1 MRNSFIGREGANLV
15 LSRTMTKPILF
26 SGIQPS
32 GQLNIGGYVGA
43 MKPWLALQDEYD
55 CLFCLVDLH
64 TMTVRQDPMLFRNQ
78 CYDLFALYL
87 ACGLDPEKNTLFVQ
101 SHVPAH
107 AELAWILSC
116 FTNMGELSRMT
127 QFKDKSQKQVGNIN
141 VGLFTYPV
149 LMAADILLYGTKLVP
164 VGEDQKQHLE
174 LARDLAQRFNHYYG
188 EVFSVPEAHIPQIG
202 ARIMALQDPTKKMSK
217 SDDNPANS
225 IGLLDPPDVIRK
237 KLKRAVTDSDAEVRY
252 HADKPG
258 VSNLLTLYTVAT
270 GETVAALESRYAGQG
285 YGAFKQDLA
294 EVIVHL
300 LAPIQQ
306 EYQALREDENYLHAL
321 LKSGAERALVRAVPV
336 LQKVQE
342 ALGLITRW

>member
-1 MRNSFIGREGANLV
+1 MA
-15 LSRTMTKPILF
+15 KPILF

-43 MKPWLALQDEYD
+43 VKNWLALQDDYD

-64 TMTVRQDPMLFRNQ
+64 TITVRQDPVLFRNQ

-87 ACGLDPEKNTLFVQ
+87 ACGLDSEKNTIFVQ

-107 AELAWILSC
+107 VELAWILSC
-116 FTNMGELSRMT
+116 FTHMGELSRMT
-127 QFKDKSQKQVGNIN
+127 QFKDKSQKQEGNIN
-141 VGLFTYPV
+141 AGLFTYPV
-149 LMAADILLYGTKLVP
+149 LMAADILLYGTTLVP

-188 EVFSVPEAHIPQIG
+188 DIFRVPEAYIPKVG
-202 ARIMALQDPTKKMSK
+202 ARIMALQDPSKKMSK
-217 SDDNPANS
+217 SDANPANS
-225 IGLLDPPDVIRK
+225 IGLLDSPDVIRK
-237 KLKRAVTDSDAEVRY
+237 KLKRAVTDSDAQVRY
-252 HADKPG
+252 HVDKPG

-270 GETVAALESRYAGQG
+270 GETLETLEARYAGQG

-294 EVIVHL
+294 EAIVNL
-300 LAPIQQ
+300 LLPIQQ
-306 EYQALREDENYLHAL
+306 EYKALREDENYLHAL
-321 LKSGAERALVRAVPV
+321 LKTGAERALVRTVPV